1 MKLERMLAIIMYLSG
16 KEKVKAQELAEKME
30 VSVRTIYRDIE
41 AISCAGIPITTFQGA
56 NGGLGIVEG
65 YKIDKSVL
73 SNEEILSILAGLKGL
88 HSINKDQK
96 TKLLIEKLSGVTE
109 NSDYMP
115 AGNEIA
121 IDLSS
126 WNKNDRLHLRINEI
140 KKAIRLQNIIRFTY
154 YAYGKL
160 TERKVEPCVIIFKE
174 SNWYLYGYCLLRND
188 FRLFKLRRIS
198 QLEITDEIFVM
209 RDYSIEKFDINGDID
224 GDKGPEIV
232 LLFEKSMTY
241 AVDDI
246 FGIDNYEVM
255 EDGKIKVRFNMG
267 IGDWLYGFVLGFGGN
282 VEVIEPLTFKENII
296 AMAEDVLKKYR
307 RTE

>member
-73 SNEEILSILAGLKGL
+73 SNEEILSILTGLKGL

-96 TKLLIEKLSGVTE
+96 TKLLIEKLSKVAE

-126 WNKNDRLHLRINEI
+126 WNKNDRLYLRINEI
-140 KKAIRLQNIIRFTY
+140 KKAIRLKNIIRFTY
-154 YAYGKL
+154 YAYGNL
-160 TERKVEPCVIIFKE
+160 TDRRVEPCVIIFKE

-198 QLEITDEIFVM
+198 QLETTEEKFVM
-209 RDYSIEKFDINGDID
+209 RDYSVESID
-224 GDKGPEIV
+224 LDGELDRDSGSEIV
-232 LLFEKSMTY
+232 LLFEKSMRY
-241 AVDDI
+241 VVDDI
-246 FGIDNYEVM
+246 FGIDNYKVM
-255 EDGKIKVRFNMG
+255 EDGKLKVRFNMG
-267 IGDWLYGFVLGFGGN
+267 IGDWLNGFVLGFGGN
-282 VEVIEPLTFKENII
+282 VEVLEPLTFKESII

-307 RTE
+307 RAE

>member
-41 AISCAGIPITTFQGA
+41 AISCAGIPITTFQGV

-73 SNEEILSILAGLKGL
+73 SSEEVLSILAGLKGL

-96 TKLLIEKLSGVTE
+96 TKFLIEKLSVVADKSE
-109 NSDYMP
+109 YMP
-115 AGNEIA
+115 AGNEIV

-126 WNKNDRLHLRINEI
+126 WNKNDKLYLRIDEL
-140 KKAIRLQNIIRFTY
+140 KKAIRRQNIIKFAYFTN
-154 YAYGKL
+154 GSL
-160 TERKVEPCVIIFKE
+160 TNRKIEPCVILFKE

-188 FRLFKLRRIS
+188 FRLFKLRRITEF
-198 QLEITDEIFVM
+198 EITE
-209 RDYSIEKFDINGDID
+209 EKFNMRHYSVEGLELNGDFD
-224 GDKGPEIV
+224 RDRHSEIV
-232 LLFEKSMTY
+232 LLFEKSMRY

-246 FGIDNYEVM
+246 FGVDNYEVM
-255 EDGKIKVRFNMG
+255 KDGKIKVWFNMG
-267 IGDWLYGFVLGFGGN
+267 INDWLYGFLLGFGDR
-282 VEVIEPLTFKENII
+282 VEVLEPLDLKDRIRRI
-296 AMAEDVLKKYR
+296 AEDVVKKYSNLK
-307 RTE
+307 

>member
-56 NGGLGIVEG
+56 NGGLGILEG

-73 SNEEILSILAGLKGL
+73 SSEEILSILTGLKGL

-96 TKLLIEKLSGVTE
+96 TKLLIEKLSGVAKK
-109 NSDYMP
+109 SDYMT
-115 AGNEIA
+115 AGNEIM

-126 WNKNDRLHLRINEI
+126 WNKNDRLHLRINKI
-140 KKAIRLQNIIRFTY
+140 KKAIQMKNIINFTY

-160 TERKVEPCVIIFKE
+160 TKREVEPCVIVFKE

-198 QLEITDEIFVM
+198 ELEIAEKKFIM
-209 RDYSIEKFDINGDID
+209 RDYELESFDLNREFEWNKDS
-224 GDKGPEIV
+224 EIV
-232 LLFEKSMTY
+232 LLFEQSMRY
-241 AVDDI
+241 IVDDI

-255 EDGKIKVRFNMG
+255 QDGKLKVRFNMG
-267 IGDWLYGFVLGFGGN
+267 IGDWLHGFILGFGGN
-282 VEVIEPLTFKENII
+282 VEILEPLSLKEYII
-296 AMAEDVLKKYR
+296 GLAEDVVKKYSKK
-307 RTE
+307 E